1 MKTIIATT
9 AAVLMALPALA
20 QKIEAG
26 SYKVDPAHSK
36 VGFEIPHLVISS
48 VEGNFRTFEG
58 TIDLKDKFES
68 STVSVNVDIASIDT
82 GVKDRD
88 DHLKSP
94 DFFDAAKFP
103 KMTFKSTAL
112 KGTPSNFQLTGD
124 LTIHGTKKKVTF
136 DGKYLGAVKDAFGQQ
151 KVAFTATTKVSR
163 KDFGLKWN
171 NVVEAGPVVGDEV
184 TIKLSI
190 QGAKPIVEAKK

>member
-1 MKTIIATT
+1 MKTIIAAT
-9 AAVLMALPALA
+9 AAVLMALPAMA
-20 QKIEAG
+20 QTIQAG

-58 TIDLKDKFES
+58 TLDLKEKFES
-68 STVSVNVDIASIDT
+68 STVSVSVDVGSIDT

-103 KMTFKSTAL
+103 KMTFKSASV
-112 KGTPSNFQLTGD
+112 KGTPANFQLVGD
-124 LTIHGTKKKVTF
+124 LTIHGVKKKVTF

-151 KVAFTATTKVSR
+151 KVAFTATTKISR

-190 QGAKPIVEAKK
+190 QGAKPVAEAKK